1 MVNWRRYFKIW
12 REKIIKRT
20 KTLKKAKMWVV
31 TIIKTTL
38 YRENYKPTFLRILEY
53 FQITKL
59 KNSLIKKRNKD
70 EDKEIDYLMKL

>member
-1 MVNWRRYFKIW
+1 
-12 REKIIKRT
+12 
-20 KTLKKAKMWVV
+20 MWVV

-59 KNSLIKKRNKD
+59 ENSLIKKGTK
-70 EDKEIDYLMKL
+70 MKTKK

>member
-1 MVNWRRYFKIW
+1 MNEMVNWRRNFKIW

-38 YRENYKPTFLRILEY
+38 YREKYKPTFLRILEY

-59 KNSLIKKRNKD
+59 ENSLIKKGTK
-70 EDKEIDYLMKL
+70 MKTKK